1 MKGIIEQTFKPT
13 LAEKYCSNQN
23 TQVNFSQLPMFCFPN
38 GIKLVK
44 EIRGFATFNFM
55 FTLENAERIYITCL
69 IFKEN
74 L

>member
-1 MKGIIEQTFKPT
+1 
-13 LAEKYCSNQN
+13 
-23 TQVNFSQLPMFCFPN
+23 MFCFPN